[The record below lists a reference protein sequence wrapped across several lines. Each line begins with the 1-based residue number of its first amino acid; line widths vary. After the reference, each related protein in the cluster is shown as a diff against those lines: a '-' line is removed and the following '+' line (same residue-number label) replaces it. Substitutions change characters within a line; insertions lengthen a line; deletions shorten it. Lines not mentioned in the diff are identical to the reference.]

1 MFERGDTVKIRI
13 GDIYIGGGS
22 PVAVQSM
29 TNTKTADAVSTAEQI
44 KRLEKAGCDIA
55 RVAVPDMDAARAIAS
70 IKKQISIPLVAD
82 IHFDYRLALASIEAG
97 ADKIRINPGNIGSIE
112 RVRKVAA
119 AAKER
124 GIPIRIGVNGG
135 SLEKTILK
143 KYGSPCAEALVESVE
158 GHVALLEALDFGD
171 ICISVKSSD
180 VNTAVKA
187 YRLLAC
193 KYRYPLHIGLTEA
206 GTYRSGT
213 IKSCL
218 ALGILLNDG
227 IGDTIRVS
235 LTGDPEEEVK
245 VGGEVLTALGLRRK
259 KMIDFVSC
267 PTCGR
272 TQIDLIGLAGAIEKE
287 LDEAERAGAV
297 KVPLKVAVM
306 GCAVNGPGEASDA
319 DIGLAGGNG
328 CVLVFE
334 KGKTVGKLSGDTAE
348 IARAFTGRVLELC
361 GGKV

>member
-1 MFERGDTVKIRI
+1 MFGRGDTVKIRI

-70 IKKQISIPLVAD
+70 IKKQIGIPLVAD

-97 ADKIRINPGNIGSIE
+97 ADKIRINPGNIGSPD
-112 RVRKVAA
+112 RVRKVADA
-119 AAKER
+119 ARAR

-135 SLEKTILK
+135 SLEKSILK
-143 KYGSPCAEALVESVE
+143 KYGRPCAEALAESVE
-158 GHVALLEALDFGD
+158 GHVSLLEALDFGD

-180 VNTAVKA
+180 VNTAVEA
-187 YRLLAC
+187 YRLLAS
-193 KYRYPLHIGLTEA
+193 KYRYPLHLGLTEA
-206 GTYRSGT
+206 GTYRNGT
-213 IKSCL
+213 VKSCL

-235 LTGDPEEEVK
+235 LTGDPEEEVN
-245 VGGEVLTALGLRRK
+245 VGGEILTALGLRRK

-272 TQIDLIGLAGAIEKE
+272 TQIDLIGLAGSIEDK
-287 LDEAERAGAV
+287 LAEAERAGLV
-297 KVPLKVAVM
+297 KKPLKVAVM

-319 DIGLAGGNG
+319 DIGLAGGDG

-334 KGKTVGKLSGDTAE
+334 KGKTVGKLSGDTDE
-348 IARAFTGRVLELC
+348 IARIFTGRVLELS
-361 GGKV
+361 GGRV